1 MLKARDSLTLA
12 LRKTLQIQAVLTGV
26 AAIIALLV
34 KSPGFAMA
42 LVYGGA
48 VTSIGTGLHAWRLL
62 KIAATG
68 DATDDIAHES
78 KKSDPIVSQASAGI
92 EVVKGALLKYAA
104 IMGLLALGMGYL
116 KLDPLAVLIGFSV
129 AYVGFVFSGG
139 YAPRS
144 KPRS

>member
-1 MLKARDSLTLA
+1 MLKARDSLTVA
-12 LRKTLQIQAVLTGV
+12 LRKTLQVQAALTGV

-34 KSPGFAMA
+34 KSPSFTIA

-48 VTSIGTGLHAWRLL
+48 VTSIATGLHAWRLL
-62 KIAATG
+62 KIAAAG
-68 DATDDIAHES
+68 DATDGSSPDG
-78 KKSDPIVSQASAGI
+78 KKVDPIVSQANAGI
-92 EVVKGALLKYAA
+92 EVFKGALLKYAA

-129 AYVGFVFSGG
+129 AYIGFMFSGG

-144 KPRS
+144 KPRQ

>member
-12 LRKTLQIQAVLTGV
+12 LRKTLQIQAALTGI

-34 KSPGFAMA
+34 ESTDFAMA

-68 DATDDIAHES
+68 DATDGNIMDG
-78 KKSDPIVSQASAGI
+78 KKDDPILSQANAGI

-104 IMGLLALGMGYL
+104 ITGLLALGMGYL
-116 KLDPLAVLIGFSV
+116 KLDPLAILIGFSV
-129 AYVGFVFSGG
+129 AYIGFVFSGG

>member
-1 MLKARDSLTLA
+1 MIRLFSMLRARDSLTLA
-12 LRKTLQIQAVLTGV
+12 LRKTLQIQAALTGI

-34 KSPGFAMA
+34 KTPGFAVA
-42 LVYGGA
+42 LIYGGA

-62 KIAATG
+62 KIATAG
-68 DATDDIAHES
+68 VDN
-78 KKSDPIVSQASAGI
+78 DPIVSQANAGI

-104 IMGLLALGMGYL
+104 ILGLLALGMGYL

-144 KPRS
+144 RPRS

>member
-12 LRKTLQIQAVLTGV
+12 LRKTLQIQAALTGI

-34 KSPGFAMA
+34 ESPSFAMA

-62 KIAATG
+62 KIAAAG
-68 DATDDIAHES
+68 DATDGS
-78 KKSDPIVSQASAGI
+78 PMTNQANAGI
-92 EVVKGALLKYAA
+92 EVIKGALLKYAA
-104 IMGLLALGMGYL
+104 IMVLLAIGMGYL
-116 KLDPLAVLIGFSV
+116 KLNSLAVLIGFSV
-129 AYVGFVFSGG
+129 AYIGFVFSGG

-144 KPRS
+144 KSRQ

>member
-12 LRKTLQIQAVLTGV
+12 LRKTLQIQAALTGI

-34 KSPGFAMA
+34 KTPSFAMA

-62 KIAATG
+62 KIAPAG
-68 DATDDIAHES
+68 DD
-78 KKSDPIVSQASAGI
+78 KDPIASQGNAGI
-92 EVVKGALLKYAA
+92 EVFKGALLKYTA
-104 IMGLLALGMGYL
+104 IMGLLAIGMGYF
-116 KLDPLAVLIGFSV
+116 KLDPLAVLIGFTV
-129 AYVGFVFSGG
+129 AYIGFMFSGG

-144 KPRS
+144 KPGIKPGP